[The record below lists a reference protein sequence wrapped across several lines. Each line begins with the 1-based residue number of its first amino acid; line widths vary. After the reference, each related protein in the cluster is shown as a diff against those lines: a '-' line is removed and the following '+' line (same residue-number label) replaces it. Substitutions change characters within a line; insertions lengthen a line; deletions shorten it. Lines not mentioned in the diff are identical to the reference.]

1 MVNRAATQWKMVRER
16 NERKIKRAQDTIRAS
31 LNCTCYLSVCGYLPR
46 RWARYSSFSTE
57 EFTSNDTRSMA
68 KVGTSAI
75 ITRRKALATEASV
88 SERMNLM
95 KSSCGWGASR
105 SVGQYLGKGEHEGGR
120 GEE

>member
-1 MVNRAATQWKMVRER
+1 MSGNGAC
-16 NERKIKRAQDTIRAS
+16 S
-31 LNCTCYLSVCGYLPR
+31 LVVCGYLPK

-88 SERMNLM
+88 SERMNLI
-95 KSSCGWGASR
+95 KSSCDVRRVCRLVGGW
-105 SVGQYLGKGEHEGGR
+105 GR
-120 GEE
+120 GERSGGMSIEGQVPLALGFPA